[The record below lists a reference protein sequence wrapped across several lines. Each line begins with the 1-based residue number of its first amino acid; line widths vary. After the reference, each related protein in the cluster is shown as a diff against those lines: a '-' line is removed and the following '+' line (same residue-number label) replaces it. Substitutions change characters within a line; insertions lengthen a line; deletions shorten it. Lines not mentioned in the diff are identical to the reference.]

1 MVQQLSGMIPLAVAL
16 LLGIVG
22 GTIFSRLALK
32 HRIQTA
38 TIEAKSDSQLEIA
51 RLTERVSSV
60 NSEVARQQAQIGDLE
75 AKLAKSVG
83 QLDASKAQCA
93 QLAERAS
100 RIPSLES
107 QVSSL
112 QTRVQQESARAS
124 SLAEQAARVPE
135 LQQSQQNA
143 LLEIQQLNKQTAD
156 LREKWGASESKA
168 EVQRKAIE
176 RAEAERAE
184 LSAKRDHLLQEQEA
198 LRTKLAELSTV
209 LAAEREQTTEKLAL
223 LDKAKEQL
231 SDTFKS
237 LASEILEEKSI
248 RFTEQNKT
256 NIGQI
261 LEPLGIRLREFQI
274 KVEQVYVQESKDR
287 SALGEQVKQL
297 MSLSQRVSSD
307 AKSLA
312 DALKGSSKTQGN
324 WGELVLERVLEAS
337 GLRRGHEYELRET
350 YWHEDGHKGQPDV
363 VIFLPEERHL
373 VIDAKVSLKDYEESV
388 NAESDTDRRAAVD
401 RHLASVRRHM
411 KELSEKDYQ
420 ALHELN
426 SLDFVIM
433 FVPVEP
439 AFALAIAED
448 SSLWEEAWKRNVLL
462 VSPSTLLFVLRTV
475 AYLWRQEDQAR
486 NVQEIANRGA
496 ELYDKLVGFV
506 ADVEK
511 IGERLEQAKESYD
524 SALNKLSKGN
534 GNVIRRAEKLKEL
547 GVTPSKS
554 LPSRMVE
561 IALEEPL
568 VLPSLAPVE
577 KHH

>member
-1 MVQQLSGMIPLAVAL
+1 MQEQLFGMAPLAITL

-22 GTIFSRLALK
+22 GAALARLLLK
-32 HRIQTA
+32 GRIRA
-38 TIEAKSDSQLEIA
+38 AIAAANGDSQLEIV
-51 RLTERVSSV
+51 RLTERISSA
-60 NSEVARQQAQIGDLE
+60 NNEIARQQVQIRELD
-75 AKLAKSVG
+75 AKAAGSVA
-83 QLDASKAQCA
+83 QLDTSKALCA
-93 QLAERAS
+93 QLEERAS
-100 RIPSLES
+100 RVPSLES

-112 QTRVQQESARAS
+112 QVRTQEESTRAS
-124 SLAEQAARVPE
+124 TLAEQAARVPE

-143 LLEIQQLNKQTAD
+143 FVEIQQLNKQIAD

-168 EVQRKAIE
+168 EVLRETIE
-176 RAEAERAE
+176 RSEAERAE
-184 LSAKRDHLLQEQEA
+184 LSAKRDHLLQEQET
-198 LRTKLAELSTV
+198 LRTKLAELGTV
-209 LAAEREQTTEKLAL
+209 LSAEREQTTEKLAL

-248 RFTEQNKT
+248 RFTDQNKT

-261 LEPLGIRLREFQI
+261 LEPLGVRLKEFQI

-297 MSLSQRVSSD
+297 VSLSQRVSND

-337 GLRRGHEYELRET
+337 GLRKGHEYELRET
-350 YWHEDGHKGQPDV
+350 YRHENGHKGQPDV
-363 VIFLPEERHL
+363 VIFLPEERNL
-373 VIDAKVSLKDYEESV
+373 VIDAKVSLKDYEECV
-388 NAESDTDRRAAVD
+388 NAQDDADRQPAID
-401 RHLASVRRHM
+401 RHLASVSRHI
-411 KELSEKDYQ
+411 KELSEKDYH
-420 ALHELN
+420 ALHGLN
-426 SLDFVIM
+426 SIDFVIM

-448 SSLWEEAWKRNVLL
+448 SGLWEEAWKRNVLL

-486 NVQEIANRGA
+486 NVQEIASRGA

-506 ADVEK
+506 ADLEK
-511 IGERLEQAKESYD
+511 VGERLEQAKESYD
-524 SALNKLSKGN
+524 GAVNKLSKGN

-547 GVTPSKS
+547 GVTPTKS
-554 LPSRMVE
+554 MPSRIVE
-561 IALEEPL
+561 LALEDPL
-568 VLPSLAPVE
+568 VLPSLVSVE
-577 KHH
+577 ENH